1 MWYEAYLYL
10 LLVIKCFELFCIVW
24 NRLKPSER
32 SAKYLFQT
40 NRLFTVLVTL
50 LMLYLFHPFTRNP
63 VNIDR
68 ETKLFLFAFACITL
82 VHSSF
87 T

>member
-1 MWYEAYLYL
+1 MYEAYLYL
-10 LLVIKCFELFCIVW
+10 LLLVKLFELYCIVW
-24 NRLKPSER
+24 NRVKPSAR
-32 SAKYLFQT
+32 SAEYLFQV
-40 NRLFTVLVTL
+40 NRLFTFLVTF

-63 VNIDR
+63 VSIDR